1 LQQLE
6 LNKEEL
12 IGKSISESHI
22 REKRMYGR
30 YRTKRKRLLKPETD
44 LILQKN
50 DILWVVGDKKENEQ
64 IFKD

>member
-22 REKRMYGR
+22 REKRMVSVSNETGKA
-30 YRTKRKRLLKPETD
+30 TESGTD

-50 DILWVVGDKKENEQ
+50 DIFGGG
-64 IFKD
+64 

>member
-22 REKRMYGR
+22 REKRMVWSWVSNETGKA
-30 YRTKRKRLLKPETD
+30 TESGTD

-50 DILWVVGDKKENEQ
+50 DILWVVGDKRE
-64 IFKD
+64 

>member
-1 LQQLE
+1 LKKITLQQLE

-22 REKRMYGR
+22 REKKRMVWW
-30 YRTKRKRLLKPETD
+30 YRTKREKATESGTD

-50 DILWVVGDKKENEQ
+50 DILWG
-64 IFKD
+64 

>member
-22 REKRMYGR
+22 REKRMVWSWVSNETGKATESGR
-30 YRTKRKRLLKPETD
+30 FNITE
-44 LILQKN
+44 N
-50 DILWVVGDKKENEQ
+50 DILWVVGDKRE
-64 IFKD
+64 

>member
-22 REKRMYGR
+22 REKANGMVVGIERNG
-30 YRTKRKRLLKPETD
+30 KRLLNPE
-44 LILQKN
+44 LI
-50 DILWVVGDKKENEQ
+50 
-64 IFKD
+64 

>member
-6 LNKEEL
+6 LKEEL

-22 REKRMYGR
+22 REKANGNGG
-30 YRTKRKRLLKPETD
+30 YRTKREKATESED

-50 DILWVVGDKKENEQ
+50 DILWVVGDKRE
-64 IFKD
+64 